1 MLAMSPYLLVAIV
14 AIISICTSST
24 TSAFAPTIHTSGQ
37 RSISSS
43 PITDINFR
51 DNKFKYRASILNT
64 NYNTPRRISNNI
76 LFSTNN
82 GSNSEEEDKKD
93 ADAKRKS
100 INEKIFWA
108 KQQALAAEMCTKADS
123 SLKQELADKFAKR
136 RLALTSDTFYFSILI
151 SSALWIIFP
160 NPFVTLSYLFGAI
173 SGTAY
178 SYGLG
183 KYVESIGG
191 SIDDANIEGAGVGQ
205 ARFAF
210 LILLFVVV
218 GKYRSQGL
226 LEIPSIMGFFTYQLA
241 SLNQGL
247 REIDD

>member
-1 MLAMSPYLLVAIV
+1 MSPYLLVAIV